1 MSDHA
6 RTIRNVVKSFESN
19 FADIPGQYQD
29 QKSALMALR
38 VVSNELELDE
48 AKEAPPRNSEWGD
61 TKCRKCARRGYRID
75 GFTDP
80 VTGLCVIC
88 AEDLKKLFADK
99 EPSLCPD
106 CGGVMSA
113 PNTTCPHPPPQRDPY
128 TYLCPHCNKMSAP
141 GTPCPKSPYYHNRR
155 SIDPINP
162 SHYQGDYVMR
172 IIEDF
177 SLDFLDG
184 QVVKYVLRSGKKDLS
199 PAIDDYKKALW
210 YLTRKI
216 KNLENE

>member
-1 MSDHA
+1 MSLEHA

-38 VVSNELELDE
+38 VVSNALELDLPLRPI
-48 AKEAPPRNSEWGD
+48 PP
-61 TKCRKCARRGYRID
+61 
-75 GFTDP
+75 
-80 VTGLCVIC
+80 
-88 AEDLKKLFADK
+88 
-99 EPSLCPD
+99 
-106 CGGVMSA
+106 
-113 PNTTCPHPPPQRDPY
+113 
-128 TYLCPHCNKMSAP
+128 
-141 GTPCPKSPYYHNRR
+141 
-155 SIDPINP
+155 DPINP

-199 PAIDDYKKALW
+199 PAINDYKKALW

-216 KNLENE
+216 KNLEKE